1 MNQNTRWYCSAIT
14 SFIVT
19 LILVN
24 PILSDAV
31 DRKLIDGS
39 VMELGRYHFTF
50 EAYDYISE
58 DEAPSVVSWGSSK
71 MRESFDGIEM
81 EKHSAHSDANFYNL
95 GYASEHPYLR
105 LPELS
110 SLISAKPE
118 VLVLELGPN
127 TFSFLPT
134 PLDQNSLEKIN
145 SVIYHSPIIGNKEY
159 LELMEAEDLDLIED
173 EIGERMKGYS
183 RYSFPAVENSLIDR
197 FEEENTG
204 WDCDEKLTNVRCA
217 PHADS
222 DLYDDYLRKPPQ
234 FSNYLE
240 RIKPLNDNTL
250 ETFYGEKLDN
260 YIKSKYHNP
269 EGVYNKNH
277 RAFDYII
284 DQAIEHQIDV
294 VLVALPYNPVLMQ
307 RLSINQ
313 WDYVDEAIDN
323 YSAREELTVVDL
335 LNDPR
340 FGNDSFFNDFSHM
353 SKLGE
358 DQLTRVLLPKID
370 QVLTAK
376 LGRPEVVKEYD
387 EPIEMPPTNSFYL
400 RELISIDIQNP
411 SLNLNG
417 SNSLVEH
424 SWSQWTQG
432 GKTGLAVLP
441 NNGMSTRNLNQA
453 PYLQYC
459 FEIPTSGYYYFWIES
474 NSPDANSD
482 SIWLG
487 IDGEL
492 METGLR
498 GVGLFN
504 LNETISWYNKGD
516 DGNEIGYSFTRGS
529 HCLDVWMREDGVV
542 LVNLMLTTDITFTAG
557 D

>member
-1 MNQNTRWYCSAIT
+1 MNQTTRWYCSAIT
-14 SFIVT
+14 SFVVT

-58 DEAPSVVSWGSSK
+58 DSAPSVVTWGSSK
-71 MRESFDGIEM
+71 MRESFDGLDM
-81 EKHSAHSDANFYNL
+81 EKHSVHDDANFYNL

-110 SLISAKPE
+110 SLISAKPD

-134 PLDQNSLEKIN
+134 PLDPNSLEKIN
-145 SVIYHSPIIGNKEY
+145 SVIYHSPVVGNKEY
-159 LELMEAEDLDLIED
+159 LQVMETEDLNLIED

-217 PHADS
+217 PHPDS
-222 DLYDDYLRKPPQ
+222 ELYDDYLRRPPQ
-234 FSNYLE
+234 FTNYLE
-240 RIKPLNDNTL
+240 RIKPLNDDTL

-269 EGVYNKNH
+269 EGAYNKNH
-277 RAFDYII
+277 RAFDFII
-284 DQAIEHQIDV
+284 DQAIENQIEI

-307 RLSINQ
+307 RLSVNQ
-313 WDYVDEAIDN
+313 WDYVGEAIEN

-335 LNDPR
+335 LNDSR
-340 FGNDSFFNDFSHM
+340 FGNDSYFNDFSHM

-358 DQLTRVLLPKID
+358 DQLTRVLLPQID
-370 QVLTAK
+370 KVLTTK
-376 LGRPEVVKEYD
+376 LERPEIVKSYE
-387 EPIEMPPTNSFYL
+387 EPIELPPTTYRYSN
-400 RELISIDIQNP
+400 ELISIDIQNP
-411 SLNLNG
+411 TLNLNG
-417 SNSLVEH
+417 SNSLEGH
-424 SWSQWTQG
+424 SWIEWNQS
-432 GKTGLAVLP
+432 GKTGLTVLP
-441 NNGMSTRNLNQA
+441 NNGMSTKDLDEA
-453 PYLQYC
+453 PYLKYC
-459 FEIPTSGYYYFWIES
+459 FEIQTSGYYYFWIES
-474 NSPDANSD
+474 DSPDGNSD

-487 IDGEL
+487 VDGEL
-492 METGLR
+492 LETGPR
-498 GVGLFN
+498 GVGLFTMDESE
-504 LNETISWYNKGD
+504 LWYNKGD
-516 DGNEIGYSFTRGS
+516 DGDEIGYSFTPGS

-542 LVNLMLTTDITFTAG
+542 LINLMLTTNIAFTAG